1 MLVYGDKNEQRYSD
15 RKRKILGYIRL
26 VEIITVYEEQPLCDV
41 QLFMFYF
48 LIRLCTCIFQ

>member
-26 VEIITVYEEQPLCDV
+26 VEIITVYEEQPLCDAAFHV
-41 QLFMFYF
+41 LFFD
-48 LIRLCTCIFQ
+48 